1 MGKALH
7 AELQKRRRHDLL
19 ICLAVPVVV
28 YLWAGAAAPTGA
40 DELANAYSALLFALP
55 VLNAILMP
63 IVMALIASR
72 LWDMEVKG
80 STTKLLYTLQSRRS
94 LFAGKALLGTGEVL
108 LMVTLEMGA
117 AVLLGRPQHYTE
129 ALPVSILLGRVQG
142 YTEAFP
148 AEPFVYTGICTLAVD
163 VMLFFSELLLMLIF
177 DNPLPALCVGIV
189 GALIGLFSAF
199 MPPLVSYFVPWG
211 YFVPLSCYEVALW
224 DQATHT
230 VTYGLRPYSWGLLAF
245 TVVLAAV
252 LFAAAWRMMRDKEV

>member
-7 AELQKRRRHDLL
+7 AELQKARRRHDLL

-28 YLWAGAAAPTGA
+28 YLWAGAEAPTGA

-72 LWDMEVKG
+72 LWDME
-80 STTKLLYTLQSRRS
+80 SRRS

-108 LMVTLEMGA
+108 LMVTLEMA
-117 AVLLGRPQHYTE
+117 
-129 ALPVSILLGRVQG
+129 VSILLGRVQG

-211 YFVPLSCYEVALW
+211 YFVPLSCYEVSYW

-230 VTYGLRPYSWGLLAF
+230 VTYGLRPYNWGLLAF
-245 TVVLAAV
+245 TVVLAAA

>member
-1 MGKALH
+1 MYTSIR
-7 AELQKRRRHDLL
+7 AELQKARRRHDLL

-80 STTKLLYTLQSRRS
+80 STTKLLYTL
-94 LFAGKALLGTGEVL
+94 
-108 LMVTLEMGA
+108 EMA
-117 AVLLGRPQHYTE
+117 
-129 ALPVSILLGRVQG
+129 VSILLGRVQG

-148 AEPFVYTGICTLAVD
+148 AGPFVYTGICTLAVD

-211 YFVPLSCYEVALW
+211 YFVPLSCYEVSYW

-245 TVVLAAV
+245 TVVLAAA